1 MVISRSKNR
10 INYFFQ
16 NITPFKNGLPTKEW
30 LKLCLSKENRKIGC
44 INVIFC
50 SDTYLN
56 KLNKEHL
63 NNSDLT
69 DVISFKYADAD
80 LLDIDHLDFVFGDI
94 FISVDRVRENKN
106 LYNAIFAE
114 ELKRVM
120 IHGALHL
127 IGYNDKSKKDKL
139 LMTEKENLYLKLT

>member
-1 MVISRSKNR
+1 MAISKLKNR

-16 NITPFKNGLPTKEW
+16 NIKPFKNGLPTKGW
-30 LKLCLSKENRKIGC
+30 LTLCLLKANQKIGC

-69 DVISFKYADAD
+69 DVISFKYTTVD
-80 LLDIDHLDFVFGDI
+80 LLDIDNLDLVFGDI

-106 LYNAIFAE
+106 LYKTIFAE

-120 IHGALHL
+120 IHGTLHL

>member
-1 MVISRSKNR
+1 MVISKSENR

-16 NITPFKNGLPTKEW
+16 NIKPFKNGLPTKGW
-30 LKLCLSKENRKIGC
+30 LKLCLLKENQKIGC

-56 KLNKEHL
+56 KLNKEYL

-69 DVISFKYADAD
+69 DVISFKHATAD
-80 LLDIDHLDFVFGDI
+80 LLDIDNLDFLFGDI
-94 FISVDRVRENKN
+94 FISVDRIHENKN
-106 LYNAIFAE
+106 LYKAIFAE

>member
-1 MVISRSKNR
+1 MAISKSKNR

-16 NITPFKNGLPTKEW
+16 NIKPFKNGLPTKGW
-30 LKLCLSKENRKIGC
+30 LKLCLLKENRKIGR

-69 DVISFKYADAD
+69 DVISFKYAAAD
-80 LLDIDHLDFVFGDI
+80 LLDTDNLDFVFGDI

-106 LYNAIFAE
+106 LYNAIFAD
-114 ELKRVM
+114 ELKRVV